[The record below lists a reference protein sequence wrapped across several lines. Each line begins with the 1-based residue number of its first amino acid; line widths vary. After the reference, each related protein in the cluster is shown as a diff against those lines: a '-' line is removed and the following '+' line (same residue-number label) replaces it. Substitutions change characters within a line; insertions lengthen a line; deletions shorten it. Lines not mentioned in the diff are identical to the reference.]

1 MLSVALGHRQT
12 KSSTRDCKLAQ
23 AVASPRNYWL
33 TRGFV
38 LCVPRNARRNWAAR
52 FYRRPLLLLEVQL
65 RQRHSG
71 LAVAILLVGIS
82 IVPASAQVAN
92 PELEACRS
100 TGLIALREHNP
111 SIKDVS
117 LDIDGMT
124 VAKANTKV
132 EDTPIKTI
140 VIGDAYL
147 EKGKKDTRR
156 TFLCLIG
163 EKGKVL
169 LTFFTDK

>member
-1 MLSVALGHRQT
+1 MHAGKITIAFSVLLLGAQLGH
-12 KSSTRDCKLAQ
+12 L
-23 AVASPRNYWL
+23 
-33 TRGFV
+33 
-38 LCVPRNARRNWAAR
+38 
-52 FYRRPLLLLEVQL
+52 
-65 RQRHSG
+65 
-71 LAVAILLVGIS
+71 
-82 IVPASAQVAN
+82 SAQVAN
-92 PELEACRS
+92 PEIEACRS
-100 TGLIALREHNP
+100 TGLIALRERNP
-111 SIKDVS
+111 GIKDVT
-117 LDIDGMT
+117 LDVDGMT
-124 VAKANTKV
+124 VAKANTRV

>member
-1 MLSVALGHRQT
+1 M
-12 KSSTRDCKLAQ
+12 
-23 AVASPRNYWL
+23 
-33 TRGFV
+33 
-38 LCVPRNARRNWAAR
+38 R
-52 FYRRPLLLLEVQL
+52 FYFVFVMSVFGALNAPV
-65 RQRHSG
+65 
-71 LAVAILLVGIS
+71 
-82 IVPASAQVAN
+82 SALAN

-100 TGLIALREHNP
+100 TGLIAFRERDP
-111 SIKDVS
+111 SVKDVT
-117 LDIDGMT
+117 LDFDGMT
-124 VAKANTKV
+124 VAKANTKI

-169 LTFFTDK
+169 LTFFTDR

>member
-1 MLSVALGHRQT
+1 MAFARPTYFGDEEMPIQALRFALVTVVISV
-12 KSSTRDCKLAQ
+12 
-23 AVASPRNYWL
+23 
-33 TRGFV
+33 
-38 LCVPRNARRNWAAR
+38 
-52 FYRRPLLLLEVQL
+52 
-65 RQRHSG
+65 
-71 LAVAILLVGIS
+71 LVGS
-82 IVPASAQVAN
+82 SSAQVAN

-100 TGLIALREHNP
+100 TGLIALRERNP
-111 SIKDVS
+111 LIKDVS
-117 LDIDGMT
+117 FDVDGMT

-147 EKGKKDTRR
+147 EKGKRDTRR

>member
-1 MLSVALGHRQT
+1 MQFLKLGFALALFLIATSIDSV
-12 KSSTRDCKLAQ
+12 
-23 AVASPRNYWL
+23 
-33 TRGFV
+33 
-38 LCVPRNARRNWAAR
+38 
-52 FYRRPLLLLEVQL
+52 
-65 RQRHSG
+65 
-71 LAVAILLVGIS
+71 
-82 IVPASAQVAN
+82 SAQVAT
-92 PELEACRS
+92 PELDACRS
-100 TGLIALREHNP
+100 TGLIALKERNT
-111 SIKDVS
+111 SIKDVTF
-117 LDIDGMT
+117 DVDGMT

-132 EDTPIKTI
+132 EDTLIKTI

>member
-1 MLSVALGHRQT
+1 MRVQT
-12 KSSTRDCKLAQ
+12 LRLVLA
-23 AVASPRNYWL
+23 
-33 TRGFV
+33 TFV
-38 LCVPRNARRNWAAR
+38 ISLAAG
-52 FYRRPLLLLEVQL
+52 PT
-65 RQRHSG
+65 
-71 LAVAILLVGIS
+71 
-82 IVPASAQVAN
+82 SAQVVH

-100 TGLIALREHNP
+100 SGLIALRERNP
-111 SIKDVS
+111 AIKDVS
-117 LDIDGMT
+117 FDVDGMT
-124 VAKANTKV
+124 VAKANAKV

-147 EKGKKDTRR
+147 EKGKQDTRR

>member
-1 MLSVALGHRQT
+1 MRVQTLSVALAMVILGISAGPT
-12 KSSTRDCKLAQ
+12 LAQ
-23 AVASPRNYWL
+23 V
-33 TRGFV
+33 V
-38 LCVPRNARRNWAAR
+38 
-52 FYRRPLLLLEVQL
+52 
-65 RQRHSG
+65 
-71 LAVAILLVGIS
+71 
-82 IVPASAQVAN
+82 N
-92 PELEACRS
+92 PELDACRS
-100 TGLIALREHNP
+100 TGLIALRERNP

-117 LDIDGMT
+117 FDVDGMT

-132 EDTPIKTI
+132 EDTLIKTI

>member
-1 MLSVALGHRQT
+1 MRAPKLSLAL
-12 KSSTRDCKLAQ
+12 A
-23 AVASPRNYWL
+23 
-33 TRGFV
+33 
-38 LCVPRNARRNWAAR
+38 
-52 FYRRPLLLLEVQL
+52 
-65 RQRHSG
+65 
-71 LAVAILLVGIS
+71 IS
-82 IVPASAQVAN
+82 IVGIASASAQATN

-100 TGLIALREHNP
+100 TGLIALREKNP
-111 SIKDVS
+111 SITDVS
-117 LDIDGMT
+117 FDVDGMT

-132 EDTPIKTI
+132 EDTAIKTI

>member
-1 MLSVALGHRQT
+1 MTGRLLSTA
-12 KSSTRDCKLAQ
+12 
-23 AVASPRNYWL
+23 
-33 TRGFV
+33 
-38 LCVPRNARRNWAAR
+38 
-52 FYRRPLLLLEVQL
+52 
-65 RQRHSG
+65 
-71 LAVAILLVGIS
+71 LAVAAFCSCIG
-82 IVPASAQVAN
+82 PAFSQTPN
-92 PELEACRS
+92 PELEACRT
-100 TGLIALREHNP
+100 TGLLALRERNP
-111 SIKDVS
+111 AIKDIT
-117 LDIDGMT
+117 LDVDGMT

-147 EKGKKDTRR
+147 EKGKNDTRR

>member
-1 MLSVALGHRQT
+1 MHVAKLGLVVTLS
-12 KSSTRDCKLAQ
+12 
-23 AVASPRNYWL
+23 
-33 TRGFV
+33 F
-38 LCVPRNARRNWAAR
+38 
-52 FYRRPLLLLEVQL
+52 
-65 RQRHSG
+65 
-71 LAVAILLVGIS
+71 VGIS
-82 IVPASAQVAN
+82 AASAQAAN

-100 TGLIALREHNP
+100 TGLIALRESNP
-111 SIKDVS
+111 SITDVS
-117 LDIDGMT
+117 FDVDGMT

-132 EDTPIKTI
+132 EDTAIKTI

-169 LTFFTDK
+169 LTYFTEK

>member
-1 MLSVALGHRQT
+1 LGFALALFLMVT
-12 KSSTRDCKLAQ
+12 
-23 AVASPRNYWL
+23 
-33 TRGFV
+33 
-38 LCVPRNARRNWAAR
+38 
-52 FYRRPLLLLEVQL
+52 
-65 RQRHSG
+65 
-71 LAVAILLVGIS
+71 S
-82 IVPASAQVAN
+82 IDRVSAQVAT
-92 PELEACRS
+92 PELDACRS
-100 TGLIALREHNP
+100 TGLIALRERNP
-111 SIKDVS
+111 SIKDVAF
-117 LDIDGMT
+117 DVDGMT

-132 EDTPIKTI
+132 EDTLIKTI

>member
-1 MLSVALGHRQT
+1 MSSLKRPVPIAGGTFGQARPCFRSPASVEISPFGFPVTLLG
-12 KSSTRDCKLAQ
+12 
-23 AVASPRNYWL
+23 
-33 TRGFV
+33 
-38 LCVPRNARRNWAAR
+38 
-52 FYRRPLLLLEVQL
+52 LLEAQL
-65 RQRHSG
+65 GIKEIG
-71 LAVAILLVGIS
+71 LACAILLIGFS
-82 IVPASAQVAN
+82 CRPAAAQVAT
-92 PELEACRS
+92 PELELCRS
-100 TGLIALREHNP
+100 TGLIALRERDP
-111 SIKDVS
+111 SVKDVS

-140 VIGDAYL
+140 VIGDVYL
-147 EKGKKDTRR
+147 EKGKKETRR

>member
-1 MLSVALGHRQT
+1 
-12 KSSTRDCKLAQ
+12 
-23 AVASPRNYWL
+23 
-33 TRGFV
+33 
-38 LCVPRNARRNWAAR
+38 
-52 FYRRPLLLLEVQL
+52 
-65 RQRHSG
+65 
-71 LAVAILLVGIS
+71 
-82 IVPASAQVAN
+82 
-92 PELEACRS
+92 
-100 TGLIALREHNP
+100 
-111 SIKDVS
+111 
-117 LDIDGMT
+117 MT

-169 LTFFTDK
+169 LTFFTDKLVDWLEGRLRRVDQSGDCRAVD

>member
-1 MLSVALGHRQT
+1 M
-12 KSSTRDCKLAQ
+12 
-23 AVASPRNYWL
+23 
-33 TRGFV
+33 
-38 LCVPRNARRNWAAR
+38 
-52 FYRRPLLLLEVQL
+52 LLEVQL
-65 RQRHSG
+65 TQRRSG
-71 LAVAILLVGIS
+71 LAFAILLIGSVGL
-82 IVPASAQVAN
+82 PASAQVAN

-100 TGLIALREHNP
+100 TGLIALRERNP
-111 SIKDVS
+111 SIKDVT

-132 EDTPIKTI
+132 EDTPIRTI

-147 EKGKKDTRR
+147 EKGKNDTRR